1 MWFNLN
7 LSKQIFIEPSS
18 EKTPCKEFHVSGI
31 IIMLSVNL
39 QTSRV
44 DTYDDEDE
52 EDKIAAFREIDQSD

>member
-1 MWFNLN
+1 MNHP
-7 LSKQIFIEPSS
+7 PS
-18 EKTPCKEFHVSGI
+18 KTPCKEFHVSGI